1 MSVSNLY
8 SLLNKPWYIEQNYG
22 NSHLSLIF
30 NILEGKQIA
39 SEKPAK
45 NKLIKL
51 HAMGGSVNETSD
63 TAQSIAILSIKNPIV
78 KHDQFCGPQGTKSMM
93 RELNSILKDDSIAGV
108 VLDIDSGGGQVSGTP
123 EFYDYLKAYSKPVV
137 AYTDGLMCS
146 AAYYIASAASHIIAN
161 KRADAIGSIGAYAQ
175 ILDLEGYYE
184 KMGAK
189 IHTMYA
195 SKSTEK
201 NKAYREVLAGNHK
214 EYIKEELDPIVEDF
228 IFDIKAARSGISED
242 VFKGAVYNSAV
253 SLEKGL
259 IDEIGTMQTAIDKV
273 FELSK
278 NNKNQ
283 NNFKIMNKKF
293 ARVQAVLG
301 LETNFESNE
310 SGVFIAEEQLDLL
323 ETAFETQ
330 ETAIADATNL
340 GNAAITEATDPLNAT
355 ILSLSKDSDEVT
367 AAIDAALINAEVKRG
382 AMTNAQAVA
391 HLSGLVTEYG
401 KKDGAKP
408 TTAITE
414 ADAINASVNNVIG
427 GIDISAAMNN

>member
-1 MSVSNLY
+1 MSVSNLH

-22 NSHLSLIF
+22 TSHLPLIF
-30 NILEGKQIA
+30 NILEGRQIA
-39 SEKPAK
+39 SEKPAE
-45 NKLIKL
+45 NKLIEI
-51 HAMGGSVNETSD
+51 HALGGSIEGSSSS
-63 TAQSIAILSIKNPIV
+63 AQNVAILSIKNPIV
-78 KHDQFCGPQGTKSMM
+78 KHNQFCGPQGTKSMM
-93 RELNSILKDDSIAGV
+93 RELNSILKDDSIVGV

-146 AAYYIASAASHIIAN
+146 AAYYIASAASHIVAN

-184 KMGAK
+184 KQGAK

-195 SKSTEK
+195 TKSTEK
-201 NKAYREVLAGNHK
+201 NKSYREALAGNPK

-228 IFDIKAARSGISED
+228 IYDIKAARSGISED

-283 NNFKIMNKKF
+283 NNLSTMNKKF
-293 ARVQAVLG
+293 TRVQAALG
-301 LETNFESNE
+301 MEDNFESNE
-310 SGVFIAEEQLDLL
+310 SGVFVSEEQLDIL

-330 ETAIADATNL
+330 ETAIAGATIA
-340 GNAAITEATDPLNAT
+340 GDTAISAATDPLNAT
-355 ILSLSKDSDEVT
+355 ISSLSNEGVEVT
-367 AAIDAALINAEVKRG
+367 AAIEAALLSAEVDRG

-391 HLSGLVTEYG
+391 HLSGLVAEYG
-401 KKDGAKP
+401 KKDGAKT

-414 ADAINASVNNVIG
+414 ADATNNGIDNVIG
-427 GIDISAAMNN
+427 GIDITAALNN